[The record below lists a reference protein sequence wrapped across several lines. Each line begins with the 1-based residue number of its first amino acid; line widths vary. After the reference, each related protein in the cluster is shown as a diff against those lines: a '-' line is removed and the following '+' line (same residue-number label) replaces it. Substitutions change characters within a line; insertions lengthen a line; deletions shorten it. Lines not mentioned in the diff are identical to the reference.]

1 MWIWPYRKC
10 ENNNRTPMDF
20 SRFQSIFALAKSN
33 STPKLQK
40 PKKSCKR
47 ISGSGKKKQNNES
60 RLEKSFQLSVKKR
73 RKCDYDDFSLFQA
86 TQVHRK
92 DDQVHRQDD
101 PVEDVLLVSTDKNDI
116 LPYLSCNIEEFGQC
130 SVEPPVENAK

>member
-10 ENNNRTPMDF
+10 INKNRTPMDF

-40 PKKSCKR
+40 PKSYQR
-47 ISGSGKKKQNNES
+47 TSGSGKKKQINKS
-60 RLEKSFQLSVKKR
+60 RLEKSFQLSVNKR

-86 TQVHRK
+86 TQVHQQ
-92 DDQVHRQDD
+92 DDQVHLQDD

-130 SVEPPVENAK
+130 SAEPRVEDAK